1 MKTNNKTR
9 HKAPRTIITN
19 KKEIT
24 KHNMKTKNEEQRT
37 RSLKPK
43 KKTNTN
49 KNIKHKNPTTNEQR
63 THGQM
68 TKDEIQDQRARPR
81 TTEKNKFKK
90 QKSK

>member
-1 MKTNNKTR
+1 
-9 HKAPRTIITN
+9 
-19 KKEIT
+19 
-24 KHNMKTKNEEQRT
+24 MKTKNEEQRT

-43 KKTNTN
+43 RKDKH
-49 KNIKHKNPTTNEQR
+49 KQKIKHKNPTTNEQR

-81 TTEKNKFKK
+81 TTEKNKLKK